1 MPYTQEDLELAKK
14 IIQDETNSEEIDM
27 EEAKKLAQKLAI
39 LRYK

>member
-27 EEAKKLAQKLAI
+27 EEVKKLAQKLAT

>member
-1 MPYTQEDLELAKK
+1 MHYTQEDLELAKK